1 MKRILLVSI
10 LALALAGCAQLSQ
23 IGGFISTATTTI
35 TNPITS
41 VDIYR
46 VKNVYA
52 ATLQLV
58 VDYRKYCW
66 DRPYA
71 ILIADP
77 IAKPVCQNRRAVIRT
92 AQAAQLKAGSAV
104 RSADNFVTNNPT
116 LSAATVVSAAWAA
129 VTDFQNAVPALPK

>member
-1 MKRILLVSI
+1 MKRILLIPI

-23 IGGFISTATTTI
+23 VSSFISTATTTI
-35 TNPITS
+35 TNPITP

-52 ATLQLV
+52 ATLQLA

-71 ILIADP
+71 VLIADP
-77 IAKPVCQNRRAVIRT
+77 IAKPVCQNRRVVVRIG
-92 AQAAQLKAGSAV
+92 QAAQLKAGSAI
-104 RSADNFVTNNPT
+104 RSADDFVTNNPT
-116 LSAATVVSAAWAA
+116 LSAATVVSAAWKA
-129 VTDFQNAVPALPK
+129 VTDFQSAVPALPK